1 MPTERRLTPHRALA
15 LAFVAAL
22 AAASLAHAEA
32 RPATLDAASPLVV
45 AMQQPTTPDGFVPVY
60 DLPPDEQLP
69 AAPLLVGAY
78 AFAWVMVLGYLWGL
92 WRRLSRVEKEMAE
105 VARRLEESRR
115 G

>member
-1 MPTERRLTPHRALA
+1 MSTKRRFQTHRALVIASVVA
-15 LAFVAAL
+15 LAS
-22 AAASLAHAEA
+22 ASLAHAYG
-32 RPATLDAASPLVV
+32 RPAPLDAPSPPVV
-45 AMQQPTTPDGFVPVY
+45 AMQQPATPDGFVPVY
-60 DLPPDEQLP
+60 ELPQDEQLP

-92 WRRLSRVEKEMAE
+92 WRRLSKVEKEMAE

>member
-1 MPTERRLTPHRALA
+1 MPTERRLTPHRVLA
-15 LAFVAAL
+15 IAFVVAVASV
-22 AAASLAHAEA
+22 SLAGTHA
-32 RPATLDAASPLVV
+32 RPAPLDAPSPLVV
-45 AMQQPTTPDGFVPVY
+45 AMQQPATPDGFVPVY

-92 WRRLSRVEKEMAE
+92 WRRLSKVEAEMAE

-115 G
+115 I